1 MNILVITRESWN
13 IENNTGN
20 TLEKFFCKFKNCNV
34 YNLYMKEGEPNNS
47 CSKINFKISE
57 QKLIKNWVY
66 KKDVGE
72 LIKGKYFC
80 KYTEKDKKNE
90 EKIYNFAK
98 KTELYLLW
106 FLREIIWFRG
116 NWKSKKLDDF
126 LEKISPD
133 IIFMPV
139 FGCWYPHK
147 VLKYIYKRT
156 NAKVVLYHAD
166 DTYSLKQYQ
175 FSPFYWIYRFILRK
189 WIRNSVNISSINYC
203 ISEIQVEEY
212 SKYFNRECFL
222 LRKGYEKK
230 DVKIKEISEPISMVF
245 TGNMSSGRW
254 KTLRDIG
261 VILDEINRNSMKATL
276 NIYSATP
283 LTMKITKEFSKISS
297 IKFNGAISP
306 LEVIKVQEDAD
317 ILVHVESFGLKNLLE
332 VRLSFSTKIIDYV
345 NMKKCILAV
354 GPKNIASIQYFIKNN
369 IGCTIYEKEKL
380 KNELNLL
387 LNKESIKNYQK
398 NITRFLDKQTLNNK
412 NSISILY
419 DDFFKLIKNN

>member
-1 MNILVITRESWN
+1 MNILVITRGSWSV
-13 IENNTGN
+13 ENNTGN
-20 TLEKFFCKFKNCNV
+20 TLEKIFSKFKNCNI
-34 YNLYMKEGEPNNS
+34 YNLYMKEEEPNNS

-57 QKLIKNWVY
+57 QKLIKNFIY

-72 LIKGKYFC
+72 FIERNYFC
-80 KYTEKDKKNE
+80 NYTEKDKENE

-106 FLREIIWFRG
+106 FIREIIWFRG

-126 LEKISPD
+126 LEKSSPD

-147 VLKYIYKRT
+147 VLKYIYKKT
-156 NAKVVLYHAD
+156 KAKIVLYHAD
-166 DTYSLKQYQ
+166 DTYSLKQYH

-189 WIRNSVNISSINYC
+189 WIRKSVSISSINYC
-203 ISEIQVEEY
+203 ISETQVEEY

-222 LRKGYEKK
+222 LRKEYE
-230 DVKIKEISEPISMVF
+230 IKEVEIKEVSKPIKMVF

-261 VILDEINRNSMKATL
+261 RALDKINKDKVIAEMF
-276 NIYSATP
+276 IYSGTP
-283 LTMKITKEFSKISS
+283 LIQKMKEEFDKIFSLNFMGKIS
-297 IKFNGAISP
+297 AE
-306 LEVIKVQEDAD
+306 EVIKVQEEAD
-317 ILVHVESFGLKNLLE
+317 VLIHAESFELKNLLE

-387 LNKESIKNYQK
+387 LNKESIESYQK
-398 NITRFLDKQTLNNK
+398 NIIRFLDKQVLNNK

-419 DDFFKLIKNN
+419 EDFLKLIKNN